1 MLLGF
6 HIFSKEIYEALILG
20 EYQTVEWTL
29 GQRFFFWMLFV
40 HSFRETF
47 EVIAVKDF
55 TQKPT
60 MGHNILAARSALSW
74 FFAGF
79 AIPFY
84 TFHPH
89 YTEADWITFDTPVF
103 FYIAVALFALSELMS
118 LLSVIHLSTV

>member
-1 MLLGF
+1 MACTSCVPLHDARAGECCGTFDRREAPDHVAVTVVRALLQF
-6 HIFSKEIYEALILG
+6 
-20 EYQTVEWTL
+20 
-29 GQRFFFWMLFV
+29 
-40 HSFRETF
+40 
-47 EVIAVKDF
+47 
-55 TQKPT
+55 
-60 MGHNILAARSALSW
+60 
-74 FFAGF
+74 GF